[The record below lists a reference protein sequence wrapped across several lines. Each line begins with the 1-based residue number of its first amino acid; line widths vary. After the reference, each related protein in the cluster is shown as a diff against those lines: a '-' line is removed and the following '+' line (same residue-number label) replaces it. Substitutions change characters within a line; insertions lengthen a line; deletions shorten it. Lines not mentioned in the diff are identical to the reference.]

1 MTVEITLTTAGTD
14 TSLFDIYSEL
24 TAKAD
29 SILGYSIKELC
40 LEDPEGNLANTLYTF
55 PSTTASGS
63 LKQIE
68 EIAEAV

>member
-1 MTVEITLTTAGTD
+1 LNFLTPCEVLIGVLTLKT
-14 TSLFDIYSEL
+14 
-24 TAKAD
+24 
-29 SILGYSIKELC
+29 
-40 LEDPEGNLANTLYTF
+40 LANTLYTF